1 MTTFEILAERNN
13 LTITESGE
21 IKLNP
26 LSQFEFITYPL
37 NDKLKTLTVD
47 KDTYYG
53 LLLKAYQFNANLD
66 GIEPFDPV
74 KFNEFRKIKI
84 AALKAAQEAKAVENG
99 ADN

>member
-1 MTTFEILAERNN
+1 
-13 LTITESGE
+13 
-21 IKLNP
+21 
-26 LSQFEFITYPL
+26 
-37 NDKLKTLTVD
+37 VD